1 VEIAARGKWL
11 NRSVALMSKKTKG
24 EKSSLEALLAFQMK
38 AEGLPEFEREY
49 QFHPDRKWRFDFY
62 HEGWGIEINGGGWN
76 QGGHNRNPIV
86 MGRDYEKY
94 NAAQE
99 MGIKVLLYT
108 GEQIKDLTALAQLE
122 RIFK

>member
-1 VEIAARGKWL
+1 MA
-11 NRSVALMSKKTKG
+11 KKTKS
-24 EKSSLEALLAFQMK
+24 EKSNLESLLAFQMK

-49 QFHPDRKWRFDFY
+49 KFHPDRKWRFDFY
-62 HEGWGIEINGGGWN
+62 REGWGIEINGGGWN

-99 MGIKVLLYT
+99 MGIRVLLYT
-108 GEQIKDLTALAQLE
+108 GEQIKDLTALTQLE